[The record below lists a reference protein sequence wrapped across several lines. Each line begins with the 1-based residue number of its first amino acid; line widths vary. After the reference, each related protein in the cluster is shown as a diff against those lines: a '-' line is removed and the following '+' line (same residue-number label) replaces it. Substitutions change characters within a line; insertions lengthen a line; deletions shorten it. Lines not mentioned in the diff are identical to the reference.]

1 MGDLEASQTRSVSER
16 RIFSNS
22 SSFDFADLHDDT
34 PSTSLG
40 TSPELRSGSSP
51 FLQAQTPNTSSNTLK
66 PLEADFKRYPTLGNG
81 ETCESCALSLP
92 SDTSSRLPAGAP
104 GSPKANGI
112 GVNGS
117 PILRSRESLQIRS
130 SSNASS
136 DADTDDEDEQRLHQ
150 LNQQQHS
157 SPDSFTSST
166 STSSFFHKHTL
177 TYISTSSPLDPPTYS
192 TVRRATIHTMSRE
205 QLPRGQTAG
214 QLAFG
219 DPVNGYTIAYKF
231 RLSDPHARGGHRKY
245 ALMALVGDERRACQ
259 ATTFIWARFQYIA
272 ASIIDRTEEKAQ
284 LDKGPGQRGDENV
297 KGSAMPVASFLTG
310 RMTDPDG
317 FLRHG
322 GARQKARGLGDMVG
336 DEKFFAELHLDFIG
350 LLRDLRWRFGG

>member
-1 MGDLEASQTRSVSER
+1 M
-16 RIFSNS
+16 FSNS
-22 SSFDFADLHDDT
+22 SSFDFADLNDDT

-40 TSPELRSGSSP
+40 TSPELRSSNSP
-51 FLQAQTPNTSSNTLK
+51 FLQAQASNTSQNTLK
-66 PLEADFKRYPTLGNG
+66 PLDADFKRYPTFGNG

-117 PILRSRESLQIRS
+117 PILRSRESLQIHS
-130 SSNASS
+130 SHS
-136 DADTDDEDEQRLHQ
+136 DSDTDTDDDDDATLHHHD
-150 LNQQQHS
+150 QQQHS
-157 SPDSFTSST
+157 SPDSFASSA
-166 STSSFFHKHTL
+166 SDSSFYHKHTL

-192 TVRRATIHTMSRE
+192 AVRRATIHTMSRE
-205 QLPRGQTAG
+205 QIPRGQTAG

-231 RLSDPHARGGHRKY
+231 RLCDPHARGGYRKY

-272 ASIIDRTEEKAQ
+272 ANIISRTEEKAQ
-284 LDKGPGQRGDENV
+284 LEKGPGQRAEENV

-317 FLRHG
+317 FPRHG
-322 GARQKARGLGDMVG
+322 GARQKARGLGELLG
-336 DEKFFAELHLDFIG
+336 DDKFFAELHLDFIG
-350 LLRDLRWRFGG
+350 LLRDLRWRFRG